1 MKTTERTPIK
11 GRLFLVLHDRDGAD
25 RLARD
30 LDAKGWSCAVA
41 TAERDQ
47 GISRIQE
54 SKPRAVIIDASR
66 ATDIGIS
73 TAAAMRANAATRAI
87 PIIFIHARKAVDRIK
102 AAVSDPIFASADA
115 LGYALEEL
123 AGR

>member
-1 MKTTERTPIK
+1 MKSMERTPIK

-25 RLARD
+25 QLARD
-30 LDAKGWSCAVA
+30 LDAKGWSCAVS
-41 TAERDQ
+41 TAERDH
-47 GISRIQE
+47 GISRIRE
-54 SKPRAVIIDASR
+54 AKPVAVIIDASR

-87 PIIFIHARKAVDRIK
+87 PIIFIHASKAVDRIS
-102 AAVSDPIFASADA
+102 AAVSDPIFASPDA
-115 LGYALEEL
+115 LGYALDEL